1 MGADSMF
8 EILLNSLGDTAV
20 YVVRKDDYRI
30 LYFNDIVGEM
40 VPGIR
45 KGDFCRELWTG
56 YKEACIFSG
65 IGNKKPYSALGFDE
79 TFGATVMLTASEIEW
94 GEKKTPAF
102 AISVKPYAMSGTE
115 ENGKEEKELLL
126 CAMRLFG
133 EVFLLDISTGR
144 YLVYKSDGLP
154 DTMFEEADFCDF
166 NRLYGENLIHP
177 HDRQVF
183 YDSFALENIRNRA
196 RERQQ
201 MISAEVRRKDRSGE
215 YRYCELIGIFYKDR
229 EGISEKMMLTYRD
242 TDELAK
248 ARIRER
254 QANRRFARAVNES
267 YDEIYE
273 GELYTDYLR
282 QWKGEKSTPYFR
294 FSPSFSE
301 QIKWAADT
309 IVHPEEKEVFLS
321 RLSPDRQKED
331 FENGKSEVTISYRRL
346 TSSGSY
352 RWHSLYVRLSE
363 MTTDCIRVMLYLKDI
378 DDVKKEEERK
388 QRELQNALAMAEKAN
403 EAKTDFLSR
412 MSHDIRT
419 PMNVIVGMASVARFV
434 LQSEVKGTANLQC
447 DEKTGNYAKLLNC
460 LEKIEMSSAFLLSLI
475 NDILDMSKIES
486 GKMKIANREM
496 NLKDAIRN
504 IKVMIEA
511 QAEERRQTFLVSV
524 APEVGEFYYCDSL
537 RLNQILLNLLGNA
550 LKYTPEQGEIRLCV
564 TAGKVEAG
572 EQLIWFI
579 ISDTGIGM
587 SEEFMARMFDPFEQQ
602 DFGGSR
608 IFEGTG
614 LGLSISRKLVELL
627 NGTIS
632 AESEPGKGTVFT
644 VKIPMKISDKKQKV
658 RKLGETQHR
667 ETDREDS
674 LRNKRVLLVEDNEIN
689 REIAVMLLE
698 QTGIRCQ
705 TAVNGAEGVSSFE
718 KTVPGWYDA
727 ILMDIRMPVL
737 NGIESAKKIREMER
751 RDAKTIPIIAM
762 TANAF
767 SEEREEALEA
777 GINDYLTKPIDAE
790 VMYACLR
797 NYMRR

>member
-45 KGDFCRELWTG
+45 KGDFCRELWTE

-65 IGNKKPYSALGFDE
+65 IGSKKPYSAVGFDE

-102 AISVKPYAMSGTE
+102 AITVKPYAMSGTE

-133 EVFLLDISTGR
+133 EVFLLDINTGR

-154 DTMFEEADFCDF
+154 DTIFEEADFCDF

-254 QANRRFARAVNES
+254 QANRRFVRAVNES

-321 RLSPDRQKED
+321 RLSPDRLKED

-346 TSSGSY
+346 TPSGSY

-496 NLKDAIRN
+496 NLKDTIRN

-564 TAGKVEAG
+564 TAGKVEAV

-587 SEEFMARMFDPFEQQ
+587 SEEVMARVVGPFEPQ

-698 QTGIRCQ
+698 QTGIRCE

>member
-40 VPGIR
+40 VPGIQ

-65 IGNKKPYSALGFDE
+65 IGSKKTYSAVGFDE

-102 AISVKPYAMSGTE
+102 AITVKPYAMSGTE

-144 YLVYKSDGLP
+144 YLVYKSDGLS
-154 DTMFEEADFCDF
+154 DTIFEEADFCDF

-254 QANRRFARAVNES
+254 QANRRFVRAVNES

-301 QIKWAADT
+301 QIKWAA
-309 IVHPEEKEVFLS
+309 EW
-321 RLSPDRQKED
+321 
-331 FENGKSEVTISYRRL
+331 L
-346 TSSGSY
+346 T
-352 RWHSLYVRLSE
+352 
-363 MTTDCIRVMLYLKDI
+363 
-378 DDVKKEEERK
+378 
-388 QRELQNALAMAEKAN
+388 A
-403 EAKTDFLSR
+403 
-412 MSHDIRT
+412 
-419 PMNVIVGMASVARFV
+419 FV
-434 LQSEVKGTANLQC
+434 V
-447 DEKTGNYAKLLNC
+447 Y
-460 LEKIEMSSAFLLSLI
+460 
-475 NDILDMSKIES
+475 
-486 GKMKIANREM
+486 
-496 NLKDAIRN
+496 
-504 IKVMIEA
+504 
-511 QAEERRQTFLVSV
+511 
-524 APEVGEFYYCDSL
+524 
-537 RLNQILLNLLGNA
+537 
-550 LKYTPEQGEIRLCV
+550 
-564 TAGKVEAG
+564 
-572 EQLIWFI
+572 
-579 ISDTGIGM
+579 
-587 SEEFMARMFDPFEQQ
+587 
-602 DFGGSR
+602 
-608 IFEGTG
+608 
-614 LGLSISRKLVELL
+614 
-627 NGTIS
+627 
-632 AESEPGKGTVFT
+632 
-644 VKIPMKISDKKQKV
+644 
-658 RKLGETQHR
+658 
-667 ETDREDS
+667 
-674 LRNKRVLLVEDNEIN
+674 
-689 REIAVMLLE
+689 
-698 QTGIRCQ
+698 
-705 TAVNGAEGVSSFE
+705 
-718 KTVPGWYDA
+718 
-727 ILMDIRMPVL
+727 
-737 NGIESAKKIREMER
+737 
-751 RDAKTIPIIAM
+751 
-762 TANAF
+762 
-767 SEEREEALEA
+767 
-777 GINDYLTKPIDAE
+777 
-790 VMYACLR
+790 
-797 NYMRR
+797 